1 MPSINRH
8 MCAPCSD
15 LPSNISTM
23 VYIDNKEGHK
33 NVQFLKCY
41 IFRPF
46 LTDMNNEKWI

>member
-1 MPSINRH
+1 MPSLNRP
-8 MCAPCSD
+8 MNALYSE
-15 LPSNISTM
+15 LPYNISTM

-46 LTDMNNEKWI
+46 LTDMNNENG